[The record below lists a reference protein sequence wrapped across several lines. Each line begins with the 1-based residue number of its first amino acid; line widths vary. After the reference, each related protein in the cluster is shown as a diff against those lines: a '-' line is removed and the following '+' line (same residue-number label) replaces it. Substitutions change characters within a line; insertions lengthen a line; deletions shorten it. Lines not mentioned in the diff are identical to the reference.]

1 MKFLLLGTIAAMT
14 MTVSANAAELL
25 TNGSFEAP
33 DLGTGNY
40 TYPAGTLAG
49 WNYTGAALV
58 DATNGSAWYG
68 STPPAGQDGG
78 QFASLQTTGSLSQS
92 FTASNSKATVS
103 WLAAGR
109 PDFGSYGGNQNY
121 TVTLGANVLGTFS
134 VTDGQAFGNHSFT
147 VTGLT
152 AGQNYTVAF
161 QGLVGT
167 SDESAFID
175 RVSVL
180 GVPEPSQWALMIGG
194 FGLVGLGARRRRST
208 TVFA

>member
-1 MKFLLLGTIAAMT
+1 MKSPYLGAIAALALSGT
-14 MTVSANAAELL
+14 ANAAELL

-33 DLGTGNY
+33 DLGSGGY
-40 TYPAGTLAG
+40 TYPNGTLVG
-49 WNYTGAALV
+49 WTYTGAALV

-68 STPPAGQDGG
+68 NTPPAGQDGG

-92 FTASNSKATVS
+92 FTASNTKANVS
-103 WLAAGR
+103 WLAGGR

-121 TVTLGANVLGTFS
+121 AVTLGANVLGTFS
-134 VTDGQAFGNHSFT
+134 TTDGQAFGNHNFT

-152 AGQNYTVAF
+152 AGQNYTITF
-161 QGLVGT
+161 QGLVGN

-194 FGLVGLGARRRRST
+194 FGLIGMGARRRRST
-208 TVFA
+208 TVLA